1 MMMAGALVSSLV
13 LYKAYL
19 ASCSRTTLVMAERR
33 LLPRAFALVHPRFG
47 TPYGSILIAA
57 GLHAVLAL
65 GSFEAL
71 LVIDVFLFVLSYV
84 LIFAAS
90 VALRI
95 KEPDLERPFR
105 IPARTAGLAV
115 VAGVPTVVAIL
126 FLIANGIQVLALGA
140 IAAATGPVAY
150 AVLSSEQC
158 GPAMRASRLPRV
170 DA

>member
-1 MMMAGALVSSLV
+1 
-13 LYKAYL
+13 
-19 ASCSRTTLVMAERR
+19 MAERR